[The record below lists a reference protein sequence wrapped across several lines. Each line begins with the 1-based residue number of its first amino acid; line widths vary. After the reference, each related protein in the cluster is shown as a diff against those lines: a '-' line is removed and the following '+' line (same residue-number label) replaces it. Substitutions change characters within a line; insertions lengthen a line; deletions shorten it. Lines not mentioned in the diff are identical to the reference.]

1 MESRIG
7 YSNTL
12 DFFSALVFL
21 SFEVGTTLS
30 TPVGGEKRLE
40 KPMNQQILLSV
51 ALITRNRPG
60 SLERTLG
67 SLRSQSVQPFEVVV
81 SDDSDEE
88 FVSETESIAYKFNCR
103 YIRGPRRGLY
113 ANRNHAASNCIGTHI
128 RTMDDDHTLPAEH
141 FQKCLTAVH
150 SDSNAIWTTG
160 EIGFVRGERVGTL
173 ETASQLDAAGV
184 GQAVDQL
191 DNNWGISDGS
201 TIYPRE
207 IFDRGLRMVED
218 FGFGSSYLEFGA
230 FLYKRGWKSR
240 CVRGAFVEHH
250 AEKLSKA
257 DPLSQRFASICFNCH
272 FRPNALRMARNL
284 APHWKSWPQ
293 LPQLFEKA
301 YRRWKTQ

>member
-103 YIRGPRRGLY
+103 YIRGPR
-113 ANRNHAASNCIGTHI
+113 
-128 RTMDDDHTLPAEH
+128 
-141 FQKCLTAVH
+141 QKCLTAVH